1 MRIKPL
7 VQTEQAVPAFVTIAG
22 LMKHLLLLTVA
33 VSSLAFSETKVFSGF
48 TLIDGT
54 GGTPVSNAAMIV
66 TNGKISWIGTKA
78 NLKSPTG
85 AEAVDLTGKFVMP
98 GIINL
103 HGHLGM
109 TKGLVQDAKNFTREN
124 LQANLATYAAYG
136 VTSVLSM
143 GSDQPLVFDVRAEQ
157 RTGRPTVARIFTAGR
172 GFTGK
177 EGYPTK
183 AAGMKGVPYEIT
195 EERQATQFVS
205 EQAAKGVD
213 IIKIWVDDHL
223 GKEPKIQLN
232 LSKAIIEAA
241 QKRGLRVAAHIFYL
255 KDAKDLVGA
264 GLSGLAHSVRDQD
277 VDQELIDLMKKKNA
291 WQMAA
296 TFTRELSVFA
306 YTKDAPFLHDAFFTK
321 GVTPAVLATL
331 ASKEF
336 QGKQDHEAEL
346 YRGFLKT
353 AQRNLKKLAD
363 AGVKWGFGTDTGP
376 PGRFPGFF
384 EHLEMELMAEAGF
397 TPMQIISAFS
407 KQNAEYLGV
416 EKTQG
421 TLTSGKWA
429 DMVVLT
435 KNPLLDIRNSR
446 TIDSVWIGGGRVAMM
461 R

>member
-1 MRIKPL
+1 MKQFLFLTFAI
-7 VQTEQAVPAFVTIAG
+7 ASAAFA
-22 LMKHLLLLTVA
+22 
-33 VSSLAFSETKVFSGF
+33 ETKVFSGF
-48 TLIDGT
+48 TLIDGN
-54 GGTPVSNAAMIV
+54 GGAPVSNAAIIV
-66 TNGKISWIGTKA
+66 TNGKITWTGTKA
-78 NLKSPTG
+78 GLKVPSG
-85 AEAVDLTGKFVMP
+85 AEAIDLTGKFVMP

-103 HGHLGM
+103 HSHLAN

-124 LQANLATYAAYG
+124 LAANLNTYATYG
-136 VTSVLSM
+136 VTTVLSM
-143 GSDQPLVFDVRAEQ
+143 GADQPLVFDVRAEQ
-157 RTGRPTVARIFTAGR
+157 RAGRATTTRIFTAGR

-183 AAGMKGVPYEIT
+183 APGMKGIPYEIS
-195 EERQATQFVS
+195 EEKQAAQFVS
-205 EQAAKGVD
+205 EQAGKGVD

-232 LSKAIIEAA
+232 LSRAIINEA
-241 QKRGLRVAAHIFYL
+241 QKRGLRVAAHIFTL
-255 KDAKDLVGA
+255 SDAKSLVSA
-264 GLSGLAHSVRDQD
+264 GLSGLAHSVRDKD
-277 VDQELIDLMKKKNA
+277 VDQELIDLMKKKGA

-296 TFTRELSVFA
+296 TFTRELSVFT
-306 YTKDAPFLHDAFFTK
+306 YTKDAPFLQDPFFTK
-321 GVTPAVLATL
+321 GTTPAVLATL

-397 TPMQIISAFS
+397 TPLQIISAFS

-416 EKTQG
+416 GKTQG
-421 TLTSGKWA
+421 TLTAGKWA
-429 DMVVLT
+429 DLVVLS
-435 KNPLLDIRNSR
+435 KNPLVDIKNSR
-446 TIDSVWIGGGRVAMM
+446 TIESVWIAGGLVK
-461 R
+461 